1 MKRFVLAASIILSLS
16 FSLSAQEDNG
26 KLNFESGIL
35 TGRTSAY
42 SKQTFTIFFENVYCE
57 FVKAVGHDSGLL
69 GCGYDIGLTIAAF
82 RLRPWLDENMF
93 SIGWGYE
100 FGNTKAKNRLVLTD
114 KELIN
119 AEFPPEWKNAETWI
133 TENKLTFPLTYA
145 KDFNVNWRVIATI
158 TPCISF
164 PGCRDQFRNSE
175 QWSVSTGRVKPYF
188 DCDISMGICIKKYG
202 LYFKYKPNLMWK
214 KAFNADI
221 QAVSVGFILTH

>member
-82 RLRPWLDENMF
+82 RLRPWLDVNIF

-145 KDFNVNWRVIATI
+145 RDFNVNWRVIATI

>member
-35 TGRTSAY
+35 TGSTSAY

-69 GCGYDIGLTIAAF
+69 GCGYDIGLTIAAY

-145 KDFNVNWRVIATI
+145 RDFNVNWRVIVTI

>member
-69 GCGYDIGLTIAAF
+69 GCGYDIGLTIAAY

-145 KDFNVNWRVIATI
+145 RDFNVNWRVIATI

>member
-100 FGNTKAKNRLVLTD
+100 FGNTKAKNRLALTD

-145 KDFNVNWRVIATI
+145 RDFNVNWRVIATI

>member
-69 GCGYDIGLTIAAF
+69 GCGYDIGLTIAAY

-145 KDFNVNWRVIATI
+145 RDFNVNWRVIATI

-188 DCDISMGICIKKYG
+188 DCDISVGICIKKYG

>member
-26 KLNFESGIL
+26 KLNFGSGIL

-82 RLRPWLDENMF
+82 RLRPWLNENMF

-133 TENKLTFPLTYA
+133 TENKLTLPLTYA
-145 KDFNVNWRVIATI
+145 RDFNVNWRVIATI

>member
-82 RLRPWLDENMF
+82 RLRPWLNENMF

-145 KDFNVNWRVIATI
+145 RDFNVNWRVIATI

>member
-145 KDFNVNWRVIATI
+145 RDFNVNWRVIATI

-188 DCDISMGICIKKYG
+188 DCDISVGICIKKYG

>member
-1 MKRFVLAASIILSLS
+1 MKRFILAASIVLSLS
-16 FSLSAQEDNG
+16 FSLSAQDSNG

-42 SKQTFTIFFENVYCE
+42 SKQTFTFCFENVYCE
-57 FVKAVGHDSGLL
+57 FVKAAGHDSGLL
-69 GCGYDIGLTIAAF
+69 GCGYDIGLTIAAI

-100 FGNTKAKNRLVLTD
+100 KGNIKAKNRLDLT
-114 KELIN
+114 ENEIIE

-133 TENKLTFPLTYA
+133 TENKFTYHLTYA
-145 KDFNVNWRVIATI
+145 RDFLVNCRVFVTV
-158 TPCISF
+158 TPCISN
-164 PGCRDQFRNSE
+164 PGYRNTYQSAGH
-175 QWSVSTGRVKPYF
+175 WAVSTERVKPYF
-188 DCDISMGICIKKYG
+188 DCDMSMGICFKEYG